1 MYNTMKFK
9 QIYMAAAVVVA
20 TALAGCEDEKDLVV
34 IDGNLPIKASALYM
48 VGDATPSGWSID
60 SPTAL
65 TATDADPLVFEWTGS
80 LNAGELKLCLITG
93 SWDAPF
99 IRPLEDQTPIGKE
112 TIDAATFQMHSGDPD
127 EKWRVSESGT
137 YELSFDLRN
146 WTMSSKYIGG
156 VPEPEKEPISANEVW
171 LVGGAM
177 PSGWNID
184 APTAMTKTGDYTFVY
199 EVPLSSADGGEFK
212 ACLTP
217 GSWDV
222 PFIRPASADVE
233 VNKDGVAADDFVY
246 VANPD
251 NKWKVSYTANYRVT
265 FDLKNYTIAVEFLS
279 DVEEPE
285 ESPLMTATEVW
296 MIGDA
301 TPGGWSL
308 DDASAFSAVE
318 GKAHVFTWQGNLV
331 GGTFKACIIRDFGAP
346 FIRPASGN
354 VTVSKSG
361 VSESG
366 FIYTKDPDDQWRV
379 TEAGEYKITLDL
391 EHCTI
396 AVEATTGGDTE
407 DSPLMAA
414 SKVWMIGDATPGG
427 WSLDD
432 ASAFSAVEGKAHVF
446 SWRGALTTGTF
457 KACIVLDF
465 GAPFIRPASNDVTVS
480 KAGVSA
486 PGFIYTTDPDDQWR
500 VTEAGEYEITLD
512 LEKCTI
518 SVAEASGKPAPLE
531 TNVLYMIGDGTPGGW
546 SLDDAQVFTKEADH
560 VFSWTGSLKE
570 GTFKA
575 CIEKDFS
582 APFLRPANGNVT
594 VSAAGVS
601 EPGFVYTTSPDDQW
615 RVTEAGTYKITFN
628 LSEWTISTSKL

>member
-1 MYNTMKFK
+1 
-9 QIYMAAAVVVA
+9 
-20 TALAGCEDEKDLVV
+20 
-34 IDGNLPIKASALYM
+34 
-48 VGDATPSGWSID
+48 
-60 SPTAL
+60 
-65 TATDADPLVFEWTGS
+65 
-80 LNAGELKLCLITG
+80 
-93 SWDAPF
+93 
-99 IRPLEDQTPIGKE
+99 
-112 TIDAATFQMHSGDPD
+112 
-127 EKWRVSESGT
+127 
-137 YELSFDLRN
+137 
-146 WTMSSKYIGG
+146 
-156 VPEPEKEPISANEVW
+156 
-171 LVGGAM
+171 M

-199 EVPLSSADGGEFK
+199 EGPLSSADGGEFK

-285 ESPLMTATEVW
+285 ESPLMTATE
-296 MIGDA
+296 
-301 TPGGWSL
+301 
-308 DDASAFSAVE
+308 
-318 GKAHVFTWQGNLV
+318 
-331 GGTFKACIIRDFGAP
+331 
-346 FIRPASGN
+346 
-354 VTVSKSG
+354 
-361 VSESG
+361 
-366 FIYTKDPDDQWRV
+366 
-379 TEAGEYKITLDL
+379 
-391 EHCTI
+391 
-396 AVEATTGGDTE
+396 
-407 DSPLMAA
+407 
-414 SKVWMIGDATPGG
+414 VWMIGDATPGG